1 MFYIRFSKATTVTPP
16 GVLHVPGGCKT
27 LWGECEQAA
36 CISVTEERM
45 KYAKLLTITKV
56 TIAIATF

>member
-1 MFYIRFSKATTVTPP
+1 MYYIRFSKATTVTPP
-16 GVLHVPGGCKT
+16 GVLPGGCKT
-27 LWGECEQAA
+27 SWGECEQAA